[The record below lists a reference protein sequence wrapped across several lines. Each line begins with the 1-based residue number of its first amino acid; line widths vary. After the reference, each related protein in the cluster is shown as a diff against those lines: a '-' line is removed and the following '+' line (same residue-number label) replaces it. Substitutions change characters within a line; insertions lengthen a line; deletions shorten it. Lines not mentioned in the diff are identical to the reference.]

1 MDRSECSSRLLAS
14 AMHELRNALAVIR
27 ECVGL
32 ASDVARLQARGGEG
46 ARNIPKGMTARTVQD
61 LDEVQRQVS
70 RASEIAD
77 AVDFLGE
84 ASTSAGRSA
93 QCDLARVA
101 SVFCVLARRRARA
114 FHMELLAEASSEPVW
129 CARDAMD
136 VLLDLLAVF
145 DICASAGG
153 DVQVCFKAQRRK
165 EGPGLLV
172 SLGAGGE
179 TKEMVVSALAGS
191 GSLMPD
197 QGGWASRLVPWVSGD
212 TKHFWLSL
220 GAGQTA

>member
-1 MDRSECSSRLLAS
+1 
-14 AMHELRNALAVIR
+14 
-27 ECVGL
+27 
-32 ASDVARLQARGGEG
+32 
-46 ARNIPKGMTARTVQD
+46 
-61 LDEVQRQVS
+61 
-70 RASEIAD
+70 
-77 AVDFLGE
+77 
-84 ASTSAGRSA
+84 
-93 QCDLARVA
+93 
-101 SVFCVLARRRARA
+101 
-114 FHMELLAEASSEPVW
+114 
-129 CARDAMD
+129 MD
-136 VLLDLLAVF
+136 VLLALLAVF

-179 TKEMVVSALAGS
+179 TEEMVVSALAGS

>member
-32 ASDVARLQARGGEG
+32 ASDVARMQARGGEA

-114 FHMELLAEASSEPVW
+114 FHMELLAEASNEPVW

-145 DICASAGG
+145 DICA
-153 DVQVCFKAQRRK
+153 
-165 EGPGLLV
+165 
-172 SLGAGGE
+172 
-179 TKEMVVSALAGS
+179 
-191 GSLMPD
+191 
-197 QGGWASRLVPWVSGD
+197 
-212 TKHFWLSL
+212 
-220 GAGQTA
+220 